1 MKLINYLFIFIF
13 LSFSPSLA
21 DNPTGFKAWKDI
33 FKKTAIENNVS
44 EKKGFASEDWW
55 EGAGA
60 WDHYCTSICTICTIY
75 FSSKRAEE
83 WQPFSLEQER
93 YHRSAG
99 VKTTDF
105 FLKNSN
111 NKNSKQNPKQKI
123 LCQQT
128 KFQNLFL

>member
-1 MKLINYLFIFIF
+1 MTQRAPIEGDKYWKE
-13 LSFSPSLA
+13 
-21 DNPTGFKAWKDI
+21 NPQ
-33 FKKTAIENNVS
+33 NNVS

-60 WDHYCTSICTICTIY
+60 WDHYCTSICTICTICTIY

-99 VKTTDF
+99 ATDF
-105 FLKNSN
+105 FK
-111 NKNSKQNPKQKI
+111 KFQQQKI
-123 LCQQT
+123 
-128 KFQNLFL
+128 